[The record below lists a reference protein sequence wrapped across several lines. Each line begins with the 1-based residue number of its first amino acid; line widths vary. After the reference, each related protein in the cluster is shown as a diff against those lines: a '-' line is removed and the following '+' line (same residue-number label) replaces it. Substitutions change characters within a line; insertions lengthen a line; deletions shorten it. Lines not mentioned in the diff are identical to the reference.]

1 MSARQ
6 WKRDQ
11 KYHPRPRHLYA
22 LLFENGCAYIGQTVN
37 LRQREQQ
44 HRRPAGGWGGKAF
57 QCVHLGT
64 VEDTEAVAV
73 DFEHAWRHVAAQAG
87 WRIYAKPP
95 GVVVNHR
102 RQMTPQHY
110 ALARSLRWPSSHSR
124 SMLGAARSWSA
135 WRWMGLG
142 LVLLVLPPLVL
153 ALLWLLA
160 SVLAMSS

>member
-1 MSARQ
+1 MSTRR

-22 LLFENGCAYIGQTVN
+22 LLFENGCAYIGQTVD

-44 HRRPAGGWGGKAF
+44 HRRVAGGWLGKAF

-73 DFEHAWRHVAAQAG
+73 DYEHAWRHVAAQAG

-102 RQMTPQHY
+102 KRMTPQRF
-110 ALARSLRWPSSHSR
+110 ALARTLRWP
-124 SMLGAARSWSA
+124 AAHRRWGVAATRSWSV
-135 WRWMGLG
+135 WKWLGLG
-142 LVLLVLPPLVL
+142 LALLVLPPLLL
-153 ALLWLLA
+153 ALAGLL
-160 SVLAMSS
+160 VLQLG